1 MFWPVLGSVFVVVVF
16 MVFSL
21 TAKAS
26 VWSFF
31 ENIFGA
37 KASDEANYNSQNV
50 PLLQAPQTSDPGAV
64 GGASMSFVEDSAIL
78 PVVGPLGSLAD
89 VDTYKLDQ
97 IATYAVR
104 AGDSISGI
112 AKMFG
117 VSASTIYWANDLKKG
132 QVIKTGQV
140 LVILPISGIQYEVKK
155 GDTIK
160 SLATKFKSD
169 ESDIVAFN
177 DLAGNSLTIGDTI
190 IIPDAEVTIS
200 SVSGSAGT
208 TARCFEPRRTSA
220 TARTPAARKPT
231 GAGKQPKEHGRRPRR
246 RRRDDT
252 ARGFSGVRGPTPRA
266 GSPAGALRRRAR
278 AGSVHRVG
286 GSHTHFAIDVAETP
300 SGASARDGSPR
311 ADEAGQEQE
320 EKILTRTVSLTQA
333 PVPVAGASV
342 CGVGCAASL
351 ARRVARSA
359 CACARDS

>member
-1 MFWPVLGSVFVVVVF
+1 VFWPVLGSVFVVVVF

-208 TARCFEPRRTSA
+208 TARLR
-220 TARTPAARKPT
+220 
-231 GAGKQPKEHGRRPRR
+231 GAGGPAIEGYYMRPIFGGRKSQGLHGYN
-246 RRRDDT
+246 
-252 ARGFSGVRGPTPRA
+252 GVDLANFCGT
-266 GSPAGALRRRAR
+266 
-278 AGSVHRVG
+278 SVY
-286 GSHTHFAIDVAETP
+286 
-300 SGASARDGSPR
+300 ASAG
-311 ADEAGQEQE
+311 G
-320 EKILTRTVSLTQA
+320 TVL
-333 PVPVAGASV
+333 
-342 CGVGCAASL
+342 
-351 ARRVARSA
+351 VARSQGWNGGYGEYVVIA
-359 CACARDS
+359 HPNGTQTVYSHLSSVFVSVGQYTAQGTTLGTIGSTGNSTGCHLHFEVRGAKNPF